1 MNVSSFHIQHMIK
14 AYGQRLGRGSLAR
27 MKLARAGKPSPD
39 SIEISPEAKKKQLI
53 HEIANDLVDRA
64 KVHVRRNRQED
75 FEDVLFAKIGEKF
88 KENIEIIPQKNRN
101 SGFKFKVLDRDSKEK
116 IEELSFEDLK
126 SIIDSLNDDYESGET
141 K

>member
-1 MNVSSFHIQHMIK
+1 MIK

-39 SIEISPEAKKKQLI
+39 TIEISPEAKKKQFI
-53 HEIANDLVDRA
+53 HEIASDLVDRVKTQA
-64 KVHVRRNRQED
+64 KGQWQGDIE
-75 FEDVLFAKIGEKF
+75 EALFAKIGEKF

-101 SGFKFKVLDRDSKEK
+101 SGFKFKVLDSDSKEK

-126 SIIDSLNDDYESGET
+126 SIIDSLNDDYENGET

>member
-27 MKLARAGKPSPD
+27 IKLARAGKPSPD
-39 SIEISPEAKKKQLI
+39 SIEISPEAKKKQFI
-53 HEIANDLVDRA
+53 HEIASDLVDRA
-64 KVHVRRNRQED
+64 KTHAKGQGQVDIEQA
-75 FEDVLFAKIGEKF
+75 LFAKIGEKF

-101 SGFKFKVLDRDSKEK
+101 SGFKFKVLDSDSKEK

-126 SIIDSLNDDYESGET
+126 SIIDSLNDDYQSGET

>member
-1 MNVSSFHIQHMIK
+1 MIK

-39 SIEISPEAKKKQLI
+39 TIEISPEAKKKQFI
-53 HEIANDLVDRA
+53 HEIASDLVDRVKTQA
-64 KVHVRRNRQED
+64 KGQGKVDIE
-75 FEDVLFAKIGEKF
+75 EALFAKIGEKF

-101 SGFKFKVLDRDSKEK
+101 SGFKFKVLDSDSKEK

-126 SIIDSLNDDYESGET
+126 SIIDSLNDDYENGET

>member
-39 SIEISPEAKKKQLI
+39 TIEISPEAKKKQFI
-53 HEIANDLVDRA
+53 HEIASDLVDRVKTQA
-64 KVHVRRNRQED
+64 KGQWQGDIE
-75 FEDVLFAKIGEKF
+75 EALFAKIGEKF

-101 SGFKFKVLDRDSKEK
+101 SGFKFKVLDSDSKEK

-126 SIIDSLNDDYESGET
+126 SIIDSLNDDYENGET